1 MATVRSA
8 AALAVLILGH
18 SVPALLGQTCFD
30 DQQTAFCIK
39 EQYAENGGNGQL
51 QCTADDLS
59 VSYRMGVVD
68 RSIML
73 KRVPGNSLY
82 VTRLTHIPCTASALT
97 PRLHILFVDSMI
109 RVGSLSQNATLSI
122 KDIEY
127 GCRGK

>member
-18 SVPALLGQTCFD
+18 SVPTVLGQTCFD
-30 DQQTAFCIK
+30 DQQTAFCIE

-68 RSIML
+68 MSRFLFNALRSDPYALSVLMMKSCDHWEALPPI
-73 KRVPGNSLY
+73 KPSL
-82 VTRLTHIPCTASALT
+82 V
-97 PRLHILFVDSMI
+97 ILLV
-109 RVGSLSQNATLSI
+109 
-122 KDIEY
+122 
-127 GCRGK
+127 